1 MALSLFDLLVI
12 VGISQGLFTGS
23 LLLFSKQNQPS
34 RRLLALILF
43 TFILL
48 SFKILL
54 HTLEFWDTHYFRYFP
69 LGVDLAIQ
77 PLLYLFIRSTVN
89 SRVGFRKRDLLHFIP
104 VAIFFAHALVVYVN
118 VLSSNVL
125 AEKETIAATF
135 YYNQV
140 KQWEDYLSIISAWIY
155 CCLAYIE
162 LKQYRLWLQ
171 NNVGDLT
178 YPNYTWLR
186 NILMIFVVLIFNLT
200 LNVAADAFGF
210 GRDHFYHWQ
219 FFYIVMAGCIYY
231 MGIEGYR
238 SPALPTAFSEKKMNG
253 EVKPLLPKENL
264 SVVKEKILAALVIEK
279 VYTDPEINLV
289 RLSEKLEVT
298 PGLVSYTIN
307 TSFKRNFR
315 NLINEYRLEEVKK
328 RLIDPR
334 TNHLSILG
342 IALECGFNSEAS
354 FYRIFKKST
363 GKSPKEFME
372 THTI

>member
-1 MALSLFDLLVI
+1 MKLSLFDLLVI
-12 VGISQGLFTGS
+12 VGISQGIFVGS
-23 LLLFSKQNQPS
+23 LLLFSKRNQQS
-34 RRLLALILF
+34 RRFLGLILF

-48 SFKILL
+48 STKILL
-54 HTLEFWDTHYFRYFP
+54 HTLGLWNTHPFRYFP
-69 LGVDLAIQ
+69 LAIDLAIQ
-77 PLLYLFIRSTVN
+77 PLLYLFIRATVN
-89 SRVGFRKRDLLHFIP
+89 PLGRFRKRDLFHFIP
-104 VAIFFAHALVVYVN
+104 AVVFFAHASIVYIN
-118 VLSSNVL
+118 VLTTNVVG
-125 AEKETIAATF
+125 EKEIIANMF

-155 CCLAYIE
+155 CCWAYIE

-200 LNVAADAFGF
+200 LNIAADALGF

-219 FFYIVMAGCIYY
+219 FFYIIMAGCIYY

-238 SPALPTAFSEKKMNG
+238 SPALPNSFSKKKVDG
-253 EVKPLLPKENL
+253 EVKPLLAKENL
-264 SVVKEKILAALVIEK
+264 SRVKEKILAALVIEK
-279 VYTDPEINLV
+279 VYTDPEISLV

-372 THTI
+372 THTF

>member
-23 LLLFSKQNQPS
+23 LLLFSKRNQPS
-34 RRLLALILF
+34 HRLLALILF

-48 SFKILL
+48 SVKILL
-54 HTLEFWDTHYFRYFP
+54 HTLELWDTHYFRYFP

-89 SRVGFRKRDLLHFIP
+89 SRVGFRKRDLLHFMP
-104 VAIFFAHALVVYVN
+104 VSIFFVHAVVVYVN
-118 VLSSNVL
+118 VLSSTVL

-155 CCLAYIE
+155 CCWAYIE

-200 LNVAADAFGF
+200 LNITADAFGF

-219 FFYIVMAGCIYY
+219 FFYLVMAGCIYY
-231 MGIEGYR
+231 MGVEGYR
-238 SPALPTAFSEKKMNG
+238 SPALPNTFSEKKMNG